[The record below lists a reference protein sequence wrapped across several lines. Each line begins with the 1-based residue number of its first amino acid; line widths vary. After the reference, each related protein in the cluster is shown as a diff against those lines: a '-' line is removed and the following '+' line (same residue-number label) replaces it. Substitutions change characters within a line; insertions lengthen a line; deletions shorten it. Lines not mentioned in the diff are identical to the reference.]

1 MLVTT
6 LLLLQ
11 VSAAQGGATPG
22 QAYDGA
28 SRPAVAIPRLA
39 AGITIDGVLSE
50 AEWSQAARLTGF
62 HQYQPVDG
70 RAADEKTETRV
81 FYSQDAIY
89 FAVVASAKNPSS
101 IRATIADRD
110 NLGNDDRVTVYLDTF
125 NDRRRAYF
133 FIVNPLGAQGDG
145 VRTEGAASAG
155 NIFGGNVDKNPD
167 FRFDSKGQVT
177 DSGYVVEIR
186 IPFKSLRFPTSEPQ
200 TWGINVVRNVAATGF
215 EDTWTDARRATA
227 SFLSESGTL
236 TGISKIERGITT
248 EVQPFVTAQLNGART
263 SAGGFDRDDVNP
275 DAGVNFKVAFPAITL
290 DATVKP
296 DFSQVESDAGLVS
309 VNERFALFFAEKR
322 PFFLEGIERLNTP
335 NQLVYKRTIATPVAG
350 AKVTGKFGPVSLAY
364 LSALDNTRCPE
375 VVGDILLPDRDC
387 DKALFNIA
395 RLRRDFGGNSTM
407 ALTLTDRRAGDTTNT
422 VIASDV
428 RYVFGR
434 MYYFETQG
442 GVSHTRD
449 ERLFGTT
456 KARMAPIWKAEL
468 DRTGRRWGFNYQFN
482 GLDDEF
488 VSRAGFVNRT
498 GIINLRA
505 FNRISFYGKPGAR
518 LESLVMFSGP
528 SRIWLYDNF
537 SLPDAY
543 EGQESANLM
552 FRFRGGWNASL
563 NTSRNFF
570 TFDQRT
576 YGGLY
581 VIGPADGLVPYVP
594 PDDQLSGLMQTNVT
608 VSTPTFQKFNASTTI
623 ARNQVPIF
631 AEGSEGRETR
641 VTGSLTLRPTRT
653 IRGEGSLQFS
663 QLDREVDGSEYA
675 RTTIPRL
682 KVEYQPTRAL
692 FFRVV
697 SQYQS
702 QRTSGLRT
710 PTGAQILLQTG
721 SALSGGENGTL
732 QTDWLVSYE
741 PTPGTVAFFGY
752 GDTRDGFLDDGTTTS
767 KLTDLQRRSDGF
779 FVKVAYQWRR

>member
-11 VSAAQGGATPG
+11 VSAAQGAATPG
-22 QAYDGA
+22 QTYDGA
-28 SRPAVAIPRLA
+28 SRPAVAIPRLT
-39 AGITIDGVLSE
+39 AGITIDGTLSE
-50 AEWSQAARLTGF
+50 PEWGQAARLTGF

-89 FAVVASAKNPSS
+89 FGIVASAKNPSS
-101 IRATIADRD
+101 IRATVADRD
-110 NLGNDDRVTVYLDTF
+110 NLGNDDRVTIYLDTF

-200 TWGINVVRNVAATGF
+200 KWGVNVVRNVAATGF

-236 TGISKIERGITT
+236 TGIAKIERGITT
-248 EVQPFVTAQLNGART
+248 EIQPFVTAQLNGART
-263 SAGGFDRDDVNP
+263 STGGFDRDDVNP
-275 DAGVNFKVAFPAITL
+275 DAGVNFKVAFPSITL

-322 PFFLEGIERLNTP
+322 PFFLEGIELFNTP
-335 NQLVYKRTIATPVAG
+335 NQLVYTRTIATPVAG
-350 AKVTGKFGPVSLAY
+350 AKITGKFGPVSLAY
-364 LSALDNTRCPE
+364 LSALDNTRCPN
-375 VVGDILLPDRDC
+375 VVSGGVPLERDC
-387 DKALFNIA
+387 DNALFNIA
-395 RLRRDFGGNSTM
+395 RLRRDFGGNSTV
-407 ALTLTDRRAGDTTNT
+407 ALTVTDRRAGDTTNT

-434 MYYFETQG
+434 MYYLETQFG
-442 GVSHTRD
+442 GSHTKD

-456 KARMAPIWKAEL
+456 KGRVAPIWKAEL
-468 DRTGRRWGFNYQFN
+468 DRTGRRWGYNYTFS
-482 GLDDEF
+482 GLDNEF

-498 GIINLRA
+498 GIINARA

-518 LESLVMFSGP
+518 LESLVMFAGP

-543 EGQESANLM
+543 EGQESANIM
-552 FRFRGGWNASL
+552 SRFRGGWNVSL

-576 YGGLY
+576 FGALY
-581 VIGPADGLVPYVP
+581 VVGPDRLQPYVP
-594 PDDQLSGLMQTNVT
+594 PDDQLSGLIQTSLT

-641 VTGSLTLRPTRT
+641 LTGSLTLRPTRM
-653 IRGEGSLQFS
+653 IRAEGSLQFS
-663 QLDREVDGSEYA
+663 QLDREVNGSEYA
-675 RTTIPRL
+675 RTTIPRF

-710 PTGAQILLQTG
+710 PTGEQIFRLNGNAVT
-721 SALSGGENGTL
+721 GGETGTL

-752 GDTRDGFLDDGTTTS
+752 GDTRDGILENGTTTS
-767 KLTDLQRRSDGF
+767 NLSDLQRRSDGF

>member
-1 MLVTT
+1 MG
-6 LLLLQ
+6 
-11 VSAAQGGATPG
+11 AAQTAATPG
-22 QAYDGA
+22 QSYDGTK
-28 SRPAVAIPRLA
+28 RPAVAIPRLTPA
-39 AGITIDGVLSE
+39 ITIDGVLTES
-50 AEWSQAARLTGF
+50 EWSQAARLTGF

-70 RAADEKTETRV
+70 RPADEKTETRV

-89 FAVVASAKNPSS
+89 FGIIASAKDPSS
-101 IRATIADRD
+101 IRATVADRD
-110 NLGNDDRVTVYLDTF
+110 NLGNDDRVTIYLDTF

-145 VRTEGAASAG
+145 VRTEGASSAG
-155 NIFGGNVDKNPD
+155 NMFGGNVDKNPD
-167 FRFDSKGQVT
+167 FRFESKGQVT
-177 DSGYVVEIR
+177 DSGFVVEIR
-186 IPFKSLRFPTSEPQ
+186 IPFKSLRFPSSEPQ

-236 TGISKIERGITT
+236 AGISKIERGITT
-248 EVQPFVTAQLNGART
+248 EVQPFVTAQWNGARPI
-263 SAGGFDRDDVNP
+263 GGDFERDDVNP
-275 DAGVNFKVAFPAITL
+275 DAGVNFKVAFPSVTL

-296 DFSQVESDAGLVS
+296 DFSQVESDAGLVT

-322 PFFLEGIERLNTP
+322 PFFLEGIELFNTP
-335 NQLVYKRTIATPVAG
+335 NQLVYTRTIARPVAG
-350 AKVTGKFGPVSLAY
+350 AKVTGKFGAVSLAY
-364 LSALDNTRCPE
+364 LSALDNTRCPNLISGG
-375 VVGDILLPDRDC
+375 VGIEQDC

-395 RLRRDFGGNSTM
+395 RLRRDFGGNSTV

-434 MYYFETQG
+434 MYYFEGQVG
-442 GVSHTRD
+442 GSHTKD
-449 ERLFGTT
+449 ERMFGTT
-456 KARMAPIWKAEL
+456 KARTAPIWKAEL
-468 DRTGRRWGFNYQFN
+468 DRTGRLWGFNYQFN

-498 GIINLRA
+498 GIINFRA
-505 FNRISFYGKPGAR
+505 FNRVSYYGKPGAR
-518 LESLVMFSGP
+518 LESLVMFAGP

-543 EGQESANLM
+543 EGQEQLNIMS
-552 FRFRGGWNASL
+552 RFRGGWNVSL
-563 NTSRNFF
+563 SGARNFF

-576 YGGLY
+576 FSGLY
-581 VIGPADGLVPYVP
+581 IVGPDRLQPYVV
-594 PDDQLSGLMQTNVT
+594 PDDQLSGLITASIT
-608 VSTPTFQKFNASTTI
+608 VSTPTFQKFNASTTM

-653 IRGEGSLQFS
+653 IRGEGSVQFS
-663 QLDREVDGSEYA
+663 QIDRAVDGSEFA
-675 RTTIPRL
+675 RATIPRL

-697 SQYQS
+697 SQYQA

-710 PTGAQILLQTG
+710 PWGQEILRQNG
-721 SALSGGENGTL
+721 DALLGGETGTL

-752 GDTRDGFLDDGTTTS
+752 GDTRDGIQDDGTSTS